1 MEEIVGYKENLS
13 GFGQK
18 LHQIPNLWMIFFFFY
33 NFCLCRNFAER
44 FSFFFFEVDYLLYS
58 SLNCNYYIRACGCM
72 DHIAHIT

>member
-18 LHQIPNLWMIFFFFY
+18 LHQIPNLWMIFFFFII
-33 NFCLCRNFAER
+33 FVFAETLQKG
-44 FSFFFFEVDYLLYS
+44 SLFFFEVDYLLYS